1 MKVPGAGAVLVLLSL
16 PASASPP
23 PEVVRPFPFDRT
35 CKLQDEGV
43 VYTVEGRVRI
53 PKGVEVT
60 VFHGSTIR
68 CKGPKPAVI
77 EVEGGLD
84 LVGVFEKEVPVE
96 DVVIEPCATFESI
109 RLVTAVFHG
118 TGGLRTREGVPASGK
133 IRVELSDFMKP
144 TSVDLVMQG
153 GYADLMTSCFDLPLS
168 LRAVDASPTRRNSV
182 RLSVRTCNQDGYQC
196 RGHMGRQGVR
206 KGLSIEGADE
216 IVVASSRIGG
226 ESLVV
231 KDWRSRLVFD
241 MNKVETDLLDIRNSE
256 AGRMAR
262 AQFTKCDV
270 GSAQVNVF
278 APVAAGMKDHL
289 TMDRCWFR
297 GLTDPKEILRKVIRD
312 GDDIPEANG
321 SRVVVVKPAAEP
333 VEFAGKAPK

>member
-1 MKVPGAGAVLVLLSL
+1 MSGLLRAIPL
-16 PASASPP
+16 LALLAASPA
-23 PEVVRPFPFDRT
+23 EIVRPFPFDRT

-84 LVGVFEKEVPVE
+84 IVGVFEKEVPVE
-96 DVVIEPCATFESI
+96 DVVIEPCATFEGI

-118 TGGLRTREGVPASGK
+118 TGGLRTKEGVPASGK
-133 IRVELSDFMKP
+133 LRVELSDFMKP
-144 TSVDLVMQG
+144 TTVDLVLQG
-153 GYADLMTSCFDLPLS
+153 GYADLMTSCFDLPVK

-196 RGHMGRQGVR
+196 RGHMGRRGIR
-206 KGLSIEGADE
+206 EGLSIEGADE
-216 IVVASSRIGG
+216 IIVASSRIGG

-241 MNKVETDLLDIRNSE
+241 MNKVETNLLDIRNAE
-256 AGRMAR
+256 AGRMAK

-270 GSAQVNVF
+270 GSAQVNVY

-297 GLTDPKEILRKVIRD
+297 GITDSKEVLRKVIRD

-321 SRVVVVKPAAEP
+321 ARVVIVKPSADP